1 MWNKNS
7 RMRIVLFFLFC
18 TLVQSGC
25 VQDKKSVE
33 PYRDSTYTTSV
44 AKVRT
49 SNQKSPAVPV
59 SKTNTIIAQPSVQ
72 QQTSLA
78 EKISSDTMLP
88 LLTLVDDRIVA
99 YEGKIEQWEK
109 FTTEASTINLDEEQ
123 LNNISACQNQ
133 LMNILTGYNDLHQQL
148 ISESNGKTDGTFI
161 EEFLVTERQDMS
173 FLESYCQQ
181 IVIADQHAAGG
192 WVAGTREMLLEEK
205 IQELYE
211 KMASGEYQQVIELYT
226 QLPVEEGQHAS
237 YDVTYSYAQAL
248 LRTGREDDASEV
260 FQNLLVNLQEQNQIE
275 QEFKLMQLIAD
286 IQFGLEKYDTAFERY
301 VDIINRYAGLGENID
316 WARRQQSV
324 ISSRNYQGIEVKN
337 FSELMR
343 GYLSFNAERDA
354 FRVYLLANQFLAD
367 FPESSV
373 LPTVNHILFESRDRA
388 EAWFDL
394 LLRRISALKVEKKYQ
409 EALQIIDQLPMN
421 QMPVDKRELINSL
434 SDELIAISFEDEESK
449 RMAVEEAMHEIWSEG
464 QTLLRSKE
472 YDLAIEVFSTL
483 LETTYAERA
492 NDKIVE
498 ASQLAAQEDRRKA
511 AELFVRASKTNDQE
525 RRVALLLQSREL
537 LKGILQKYQKS
548 GLVEK
553 AERNLERIEQEI
565 ITIDPSLLT
574 EPEVSADVV
583 EDDADKIF
591 QQSMETT
598 ANGIPLRNFEERVP
612 SSLPQE

>member
-1 MWNKNS
+1 MWNKNV
-7 RMRIVLFFLFC
+7 RMRIAFFLLFC
-18 TLVQSGC
+18 TLIHGGC

-44 AKVRT
+44 ARVLS
-49 SNQKSPAVPV
+49 SNPKSSATHL
-59 SKTNTIIAQPSVQ
+59 SKTNTTIVQPSIQ
-72 QQTSLA
+72 QQVPLS

-99 YEGKIEQWEK
+99 YEGKMEQWEK
-109 FTTEASTINLDEEQ
+109 FAAEASTINLDEEQ
-123 LNNISACQNQ
+123 LDNISACQNQ
-133 LMNILTGYNDLHQQL
+133 LMSILTGYNNLHQQL
-148 ISESNGKTDGTFI
+148 INESNGQTDGAFI
-161 EEFLVTERQDMS
+161 EGYLATERQDMS
-173 FLESYCQQ
+173 FLESDCQQ
-181 IVIADQHAAGG
+181 IVIADQQTAGG

-205 IQELYE
+205 IQELNE

-226 QLPVEEGQHAS
+226 QLPVEEGQHVS
-237 YDVTYSYAQAL
+237 YDVTYSYGQAL
-248 LRTGREDDASEV
+248 LHAGREDDASRV
-260 FQNLLVNLQEQNQIE
+260 FQNLLINLQEQNQIE

-286 IQFGLEKYDTAFERY
+286 IQFGLENYDTAFERY
-301 VDIINRYAGLGENID
+301 VDIINRYAGLGDNID

-324 ISSRNYQGIEVKN
+324 ISSRNSQGIEVKN

-354 FRVYLLANQFLAD
+354 FSVYLLANQFLVD

-409 EALQIIDQLPMN
+409 EALQIIDRLPMN
-421 QMPVDKRELINSL
+421 KMPMEKKELLNSL
-434 SDELIAISFEDEESK
+434 SDELITISFEVEESK

-472 YDLAIEVFSTL
+472 YDQAIKVFSTL

-525 RRVALLLQSREL
+525 SRLALLLQSREL
-537 LKGILQKYQKS
+537 LKGILQKYQQS

-565 ITIDPSLLT
+565 MAIDPSLLT
-574 EPEVSADVV
+574 ETEVSAADN
-583 EDDADKIF
+583 DDKIF
-591 QQSMETT
+591 QQPMETT
-598 ANGIPLRNFEERVP
+598 VNGIPLGNWKERVP
-612 SSLPQE
+612 TSLPQE